1 MGRYRVLIKPS
12 AVREIEAIGQM
23 VDRRRVVDRIQALSG
38 NPRPH
43 SCQKLAGLDLFR
55 IRQGDFRIVYSIGDR
70 DLVVLV
76 VKVGHR
82 REVYR

>member
-1 MGRYRVLIKPS
+1 
-12 AVREIEAIGQM
+12 M